1 MTTPSSTS
9 MTAPAPTGAG
19 DTEGVRVAAIAAG
32 RSNRLPGWFVILWR
46 NGKCRFGL
54 WMLLAFVL
62 VAVFAPVIAP
72 YGPRVDDFGLS
83 EGPTGA
89 HWLGTTA
96 RGEDVFSQIV
106 YGARTSLLVG
116 TVAGVLSTIVATA
129 VGLTAGYLQGTVDEV
144 LSFFIN
150 LGLVVPVLPLM
161 ITLAAYS
168 PVKGLGLIIAVITVT
183 GWAFGARIKR
193 AQIITLR
200 TRDYVTAAK
209 FAGDGTARI
218 IAYEIAPNMMS
229 LIVVG
234 FMGSALGAIG
244 AEAGL
249 AFLGLGDPATTSW
262 GTMLNQASMGG
273 AMTTG
278 QWAWLVAPGI
288 VLALLITA
296 FTLIN
301 FGVDALSN
309 PHLRED

>member
-1 MTTPSSTS
+1 MTTPNSTP
-9 MTAPAPTGAG
+9 MTAPGAVPAG
-19 DTEGVRVAAIAAG
+19 DTESVGIAAVAAG
-32 RSNRLPGWFVILWR
+32 RSHRLPGWFVILWR
-46 NGKCRFGL
+46 NGKCRVGL
-54 WMLLAFVL
+54 WMLLVFVL
-62 VAVFAPVIAP
+62 AAVFAPLIAP
-72 YGPRVDDFGLS
+72 YGPHTDDFGLS
-83 EGPTGA
+83 EGPSGA

-96 RGEDVFSQIV
+96 RGEDVFSQLV
-106 YGARTSLLVG
+106 HGARTSLLVG
-116 TVAGVLSTIVATA
+116 VVAGALSTLVAVA
-129 VGLTAGYLQGTVDEV
+129 VGLTAGYLQGVVDEV
-144 LSFFIN
+144 LSFFTN

-161 ITLAAYS
+161 ITLAAYA
-168 PVKGLGLIIAVITVT
+168 PVKGLGLIILVITVT

-209 FAGDGTARI
+209 FAGDGTPRI
-218 IAYEIAPNMMS
+218 IAYEIVPNMMS

-249 AFLGLGDPATTSW
+249 SFLGLGDPQTTSW
-262 GTMLNQASMGG
+262 GTMLNQANMGG

-278 QWAWLVAPGI
+278 QWAWLVAPGLT
-288 VLALLITA
+288 LALLITA
-296 FTLIN
+296 FTFIN